1 MAQPRAEARAL
12 LDHLPDRGVALQRQ
26 RQNLVQFVAANPA
39 KFNAMPY
46 EPWTRVPAK
55 GGIKGLEFEV
65 RASTVRGLRG
75 VFPCQYVP
83 PTKEEQRLLYYPG
96 LLVTAELYE
105 QFCKKYH
112 CPTGL
117 ELPALRYKP
126 DEKKPEVV
134 DVLIIGDP
142 TSPGAIINDGCFGRS
157 DSQRIHHSACLG
169 VRTRQPLAHL
179 CVLCCS
185 MRRVCCELRA
195 QVLSRRAQDTRD
207 NANCGDRQAA
217 CVRRGCERVVAC
229 GHAAAAV

>member
-46 EPWTRVPAK
+46 EPWTRVPPK
-55 GGIKGLEFEV
+55 GGVKGLEFEV

-96 LLVTAELYE
+96 LLVTGALYE
-105 QFCKKYH
+105 IFCKQYH

-117 ELPALRYKP
+117 GLPALRYKP
-126 DEKKPEVV
+126 DEMRPEVV

-142 TSPGAIINDGCFGRS
+142 TSPGAIINDGCFGGS
-157 DSQRIHHSACLG
+157 DSQRIHHSARLG
-169 VRTRQPLAHL
+169 VHAPASRSSLRALLFHAW
-179 CVLCCS
+179 
-185 MRRVCCELRA
+185 VCCELRA
-195 QVLSRRAQDTRD
+195 QVLSLGAQGTRD